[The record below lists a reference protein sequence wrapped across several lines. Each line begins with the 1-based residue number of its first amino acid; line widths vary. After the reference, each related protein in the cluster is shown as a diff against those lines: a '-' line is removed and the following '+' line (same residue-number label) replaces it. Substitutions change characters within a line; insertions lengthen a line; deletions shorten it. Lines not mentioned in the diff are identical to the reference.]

1 MVSVAFVCLGNICR
15 SPMAEAVFA
24 NEVAKAGLSDQI
36 KVDSFGTSAFH
47 IGENPDRRSAA
58 TCRKH
63 DVPVNH
69 KAQQI
74 FPHHFSKFDY
84 ILAMDDSNL
93 SNLQHMAP
101 RNSKAKIQL
110 FGEYRQSPKFDQ
122 IVDDPYYGGTDGFE
136 HNFKQVQDFS
146 SGLLKAIRQDL

>member
-1 MVSVAFVCLGNICR
+1 
-15 SPMAEAVFA
+15 MAEAVFA

-84 ILAMDDSNL
+84 ILVMDDSNL

>member
-1 MVSVAFVCLGNICR
+1 
-15 SPMAEAVFA
+15 MAEAVFA

>member
-1 MVSVAFVCLGNICR
+1 
-15 SPMAEAVFA
+15 MAEAVFA

-101 RNSKAKIQL
+101 RNFKAKIQL